1 MRASFCCS
9 ESSAS
14 TVARLPLV
22 DVARCH
28 GPCVRAGGGLS
39 PMRFFRDNV
48 VSMGR
53 AEAYRVGPIRPEA
66 GPPVV
71 EDRPPREGERMAP
84 LEEERRGE
92 PPPVVPVRSGD
103 RGSRRGVLVRLQRR
117 PGLRTCGHQLGRRLE
132 GLRPAFEESEGIE
145 LVVSYGGSQM
155 LAQQIAQGAPADLFI
170 PAREAPVR
178 FLAERG
184 VAVGADRLL
193 ASNELV
199 AVTRMEALRIA
210 AAPSPSASPPRS
222 WYTRRSRGLPTTQA
236 WRTWWRPGCCRAR
249 AAGACL
255 ALEWERRGCWRR
267 ASPFRLGGIDPP
279 PSYSK

>member
-1 MRASFCCS
+1 
-9 ESSAS
+9 
-14 TVARLPLV
+14 
-22 DVARCH
+22 
-28 GPCVRAGGGLS
+28 
-39 PMRFFRDNV
+39 MRFFRDNV

-84 LEEERRGE
+84 LRRSAVERRLRSYLCALAIAG
-92 PPPVVPVRSGD
+92 VVAGCSSGSN
-103 RGSRRGVLVRLQRR
+103 GGQVFVLAATSLVDV
-117 PGLRTCGHQLGRRLE
+117 LE

-170 PAREAPVR
+170 PAGEAPVR

-249 AAGACL
+249 AAGACP

-279 PSYSK
+279 PSYPK